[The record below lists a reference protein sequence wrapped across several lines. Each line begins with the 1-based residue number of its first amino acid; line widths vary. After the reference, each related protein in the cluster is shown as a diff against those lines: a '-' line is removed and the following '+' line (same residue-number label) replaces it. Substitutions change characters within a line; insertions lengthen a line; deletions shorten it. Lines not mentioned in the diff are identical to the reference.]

1 MNDDES
7 WLGIDLSGR
16 QPKITGGI
24 GHNSDVLVRAKSGLL
39 KVAEGHMSAIE
50 GWLEFGEALNEGRA
64 MFSSD
69 ELFGQWVSDNLSVT
83 DFNDHERIAAMWA
96 AEDIDRFYEVKL
108 AYPKARTVRGLHA
121 KWKKDQIKT
130 EWQESHIQRQQLVLD
145 GLTVLA
151 DMHSGKDEVLIEWA
165 KEHDLFVSI
174 DRDTDWGNPFKVGQ
188 DGSRDE
194 VIDRYRYHLEG
205 HPHLMERLKAGELSG
220 KVLGCWCYP
229 HPCHGDVLIEYVYAQ
244 TDADNGAAGRAHRK
258 IVVPPYSINRAM
270 GAISGLAELYCKSY
284 TGTVDCAAEVLIA
297 ELMKG
302 TEDAIGISIARDRI
316 KWLLQYK
323 SIMDNAEP
331 ELRAFLDANSE
342 LKTVD

>member
-1 MNDDES
+1 MSDDEN

-24 GHNSDVLVRAKSGLL
+24 GHNSEVIARAKSGLL

-50 GWLEFGEALNEGRA
+50 GWLEFGEALNEGRS

-69 ELFGQWVSDNLSVT
+69 ELFGQWVSDNLSVK

-108 AYPKARTVRGLHA
+108 AYPKVRTVRGIHA
-121 KWKKDQIKT
+121 KWKMDQIKT
-130 EWQESHIQRQQLVLD
+130 GWQESHVERQQLVLD

-165 KEHDLFVSI
+165 KDHDLFVSI

-188 DGSRDE
+188 DGSREE

-205 HPHLMERLKAGELSG
+205 HPHLMERLKGGELSG

-229 HPCHGDVLIEYVYAQ
+229 NPCHGDVLIDY
-244 TDADNGAAGRAHRK
+244 
-258 IVVPPYSINRAM
+258 IVDHGGFAKDLMSRITPKNEPLPYLISEAM
-270 GAISGLAELYCKSY
+270 KEVTGIAYLYQKRY
-284 TGTVDCAAEVLIA
+284 TGTTEDATAALLG
-297 ELMKG
+297 ELMKN
-302 TEDAIGISIARDRI
+302 TDHDVGISIARDRI
-316 KWLLQYK
+316 KWLLEYK
-323 SIMDNAEP
+323 TIMDNAEP
-331 ELRAFLDANSE
+331 ELRAFLDANPDMKIVE
-342 LKTVD
+342 

>member
-1 MNDDES
+1 MSDDEN

-24 GHNSDVLVRAKSGLL
+24 GHNSEVIARAKSGLL
-39 KVAEGHMSAIE
+39 KVAEGHAAAIE
-50 GWLEFGEALNEGRA
+50 GWLEFGEALNEGRS

-121 KWKKDQIKT
+121 KWKMDQIKT
-130 EWQESHIQRQQLVLD
+130 EWQESHVERQQLVLD
-145 GLTVLA
+145 GLTVLV

-165 KEHDLFVSI
+165 KDHDLFVSI

-188 DGSRDE
+188 DGSREE

-229 HPCHGDVLIEYVYAQ
+229 DPCHGDVLIEYIYAH
-244 TDADNGAAGRAHRK
+244 AHAENGQKGPSPRK
-258 IVVPPYSINRAM
+258 IVPLPYQVCEAM
-270 GAISGLAELYCKSY
+270 GAVTGIAYLYHKHY
-284 TGTVDCAAEVLIA
+284 TGSTGDATKVLVD
-297 ELMKG
+297 ELTQG
-302 TEDAIGISIARDRI
+302 TEDGIGISIARDRI
-316 KWLLQYK
+316 KWFLQLK
-323 SIMDNAEP
+323 MVMDNAEP
-331 ELRAFLDANSE
+331 ELRAFLDANPD
-342 LKTVD
+342 LKIVE